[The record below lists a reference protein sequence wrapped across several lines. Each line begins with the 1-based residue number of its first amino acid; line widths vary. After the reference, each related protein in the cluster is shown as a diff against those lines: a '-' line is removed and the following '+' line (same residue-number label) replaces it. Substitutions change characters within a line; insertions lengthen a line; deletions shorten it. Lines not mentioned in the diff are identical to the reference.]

1 MNHFDFEIRPRYE
14 ETDQMSVV
22 YHGNYY
28 RYFEVGRCEY
38 LRALGYSYRGLE
50 EAGIILPVVESS
62 CRYRVPILYDQEIII
77 RTTIESFQGVKIAFL
92 YQLLDKASGQL
103 LAEGQTLHAFVGRDM
118 RPLRISRLDKAFIKA
133 VEDAMEGKS
142 AQGVL

>member
-1 MNHFDFEIRPRYE
+1 MSHFDFIIRPRYE
-14 ETDQMSVV
+14 ETDQMGVV

-50 EAGIILPVVESS
+50 EAGISLPVVESR

-77 RTTIESFQGVKIAFL
+77 RTRIETFQGVKIAFD
-92 YQLLDKASGQL
+92 YQLLDQETGQL
-103 LAEGQTLHAFVGRDM
+103 LAEGHTTHAFVGKDM
-118 RPLRISRLDKAFIKA
+118 KPLRIQRLDPVFVEKIK
-133 VEDAMEGKS
+133 ETMLGS
-142 AQGVL
+142 A